1 MGDAIEMR
9 PGIRQ
14 PANKSA
20 GGDGYPYAGLRR
32 AKLVLI
38 RDHLREAGIRVYDK
52 PEEAEAHIDAV
63 AALLADYIQLVVDSL
78 ERAVEEASEHRP
90 SELLRGAL

>member
-14 PANKSA
+14 SLNEPA
-20 GGDGYPYAGLRR
+20 GGDVYPYAGLRR

-38 RDHLREAGIRVYDK
+38 RDHLREAGILVYDK
-52 PEEAEAHIDAV
+52 PEQAEAHVDAV
-63 AALLADYIQLVVDSL
+63 AALLADYIQLVADSL
-78 ERAVEEASEHRP
+78 ERAVEE
-90 SELLRGAL
+90 G